1 MVIFSSQM
9 NRFRR
14 KVRARVDGKLDRILN
29 RKIARKSLGQPRVY
43 ATTCD
48 ESGIILAYFL
58 LLFTIYVMIFVR
70 FPVQMSQKS
79 SCTWALNNGSICSK
93 MLPKKFQHEHNCF
106 RPKVPYWLP
115 NLLFNAQFTHV
126 RHSGSPY
133 GISRYISVFIFP
145 KSALIVHIEYSNLGN
160 AVSVE
165 EAVYGMKIHMYP
177 FDLNKILYKILWEIL
192 CNVNFNFRLQFSW
205 NCSFIEESFSKILK
219 IWKVATGA
227 AIFVV
232 VQLPAPK
239 WRHMQYGNSQAVL
252 QN

>member
-1 MVIFSSQM
+1 MQ
-9 NRFRR
+9 
-14 KVRARVDGKLDRILN
+14 
-29 RKIARKSLGQPRVY
+29 
-43 ATTCD
+43 
-48 ESGIILAYFL
+48 
-58 LLFTIYVMIFVR
+58 
-70 FPVQMSQKS
+70 
-79 SCTWALNNGSICSK
+79 
-93 MLPKKFQHEHNCF
+93 
-106 RPKVPYWLP
+106 
-115 NLLFNAQFTHV
+115 
-126 RHSGSPY
+126 
-133 GISRYISVFIFP
+133 
-145 KSALIVHIEYSNLGN
+145 LGN

-192 CNVNFNFRLQFSW
+192 YNVNFNFRLQFSW

-239 WRHMQYGNSQAVL
+239 WCHMPYGNSQAVQ

>member
-1 MVIFSSQM
+1 MQKEVLSSET
-9 NRFRR
+9 
-14 KVRARVDGKLDRILN
+14 
-29 RKIARKSLGQPRVY
+29 KSLKTLQISIGFASRTYCSLLCVGAFWNVDDYWYQEDNIDKSRGPKSTPTKVFI
-43 ATTCD
+43 
-48 ESGIILAYFL
+48 SQSKLA
-58 LLFTIYVMIFVR
+58 
-70 FPVQMSQKS
+70 PNC
-79 SCTWALNNGSICSK
+79 SC
-93 MLPKKFQHEHNCF
+93 
-106 RPKVPYWLP
+106 Y
-115 NLLFNAQFTHV
+115 AQFTHV

-133 GISRYISVFIFP
+133 GISRYISVFVFP
-145 KSALIVHIEYSNLGN
+145 KSVLIVHIEYSNLGN

-192 CNVNFNFRLQFSW
+192 YNVNFNFRLQFSW

-219 IWKVATGA
+219 IWKVATGT

-239 WRHMQYGNSQAVL
+239 WRHMPYGNSQAVQ